1 MQGMPETSLLHRAKV
16 FSQLSLADLRQVEA
30 MGSLVDVAPKQL
42 VLKAGDAPEHLVVLI
57 AGSLHVLDTLDD
69 NRVCHVGTLGPGDS
83 LGWISVIDGL
93 PTNSHIVS
101 AAQGARVFLIPLGVI
116 RSLLSQ
122 RPAFSQAVL
131 AIMASTIRHYMRTRA
146 ALSAPNVSQR
156 IYRVI
161 LGLAQD
167 AGETKT
173 LVLPKQQDLATL
185 ANTSRETV
193 SRTMQELIR
202 GGVLQ
207 KNGHQVA
214 VRDLAALQRLAVG
227 HQS

>member
-1 MQGMPETSLLHRAKV
+1 MPETSLLHHAKV
-16 FSQLSLADLRQVEA
+16 FSQLSLADLKQVEA
-30 MGSLVDVAPKQL
+30 LGALVDVAANQL
-42 VLKAGDAPEHLVVLI
+42 VLKAGAAPEHLVVLI
-57 AGSLHVLDTLDD
+57 SGSLHVLDALED
-69 NRVCHVGTLGPGDS
+69 NRLCHVGTLGPGDS

-93 PTNSHIVS
+93 PTNSHVV
-101 AAQGARVFLIPLGVI
+101 AAASGARVLLIPLGVI
-116 RSLLSQ
+116 RTLFSQ

-146 ALSAPNVSQR
+146 ALSAPNVAQR
-156 IYRVI
+156 IYRVV

-167 AGETKT
+167 AGDPET
-173 LVLPKQQDLATL
+173 LVLPKQHDLATL

-193 SRTMQELIR
+193 SRTMQELIK

-207 KNGHQVA
+207 KNGHQVV

-227 HQS
+227 NHG